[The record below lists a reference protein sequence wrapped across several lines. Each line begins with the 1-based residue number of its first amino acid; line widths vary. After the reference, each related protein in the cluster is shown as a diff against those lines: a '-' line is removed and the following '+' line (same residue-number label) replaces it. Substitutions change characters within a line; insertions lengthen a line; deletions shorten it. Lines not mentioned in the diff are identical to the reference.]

1 TISGHDHR
9 FGEDYE
15 VDAFLPADLPTE
27 VELPPATWMAI
38 TEAMAE
44 LGRLDAAAGLVPNPH
59 LITRIATRREAVGTS
74 ALEGTYANLTDVF
87 AAEVLP
93 LEEQITEVP
102 PNVREVM
109 NYTRAADYAYQW
121 VQNRRINITLLS
133 TLQAEL

>member
-1 TISGHDHR
+1 CSSVGEATRNLSYRVVIASFTGETCEAGPKMKVMISLAGSPVGSTVTISGHDHR

-87 AAEVLP
+87 
-93 LEEQITEVP
+93 
-102 PNVREVM
+102 
-109 NYTRAADYAYQW
+109 
-121 VQNRRINITLLS
+121 
-133 TLQAEL
+133 